1 MGMLVNGIW
10 YQDEPPLEA
19 LRLTSGDGSFV
30 RPESGFRD
38 RVTRDG
44 SSGFKPEAG
53 RSYLVTEPSRPW
65 AHRTLLMRKLK
76 VLEVTIAILE
86 SDLEKWQWWDYS
98 RGSIE
103 DRNVE
108 TIFQVHQVKS
118 DAGSDF

>member
-44 SSGFKPEAG
+44 SSGFKAEAG
-53 RSYLVTEPSRPW
+53 RYVLVSAPSCPGP
-65 AHRTLLMRKLK
+65 
-76 VLEVTIAILE
+76 IA
-86 SDLEKWQWWDYS
+86 QC
-98 RGSIE
+98 
-103 DRNVE
+103 
-108 TIFQVHQVKS
+108 
-118 DAGSDF
+118 